1 MKFNILYSETP
12 PFDVTRE
19 NMATLARVFSKSCD
33 RFLVASRL
41 STKHRDL
48 SGTVSSIGLSHK
60 TSRVYLLNQ
69 YKEPEIDLHE
79 ALRALRAY
87 SLCERAETIEVSLKC
102 NMKVKKVGLLIIS
115 HNLLPHS

>member
-1 MKFNILYSETP
+1 MTSF
-12 PFDVTRE
+12 
-19 NMATLARVFSKSCD
+19 FSKTYG
-33 RFLVASRL
+33 RLLTASRF
-41 STKHRDL
+41 TTVHRDL
-48 SGTVSSIGLSHK
+48 SGTESSVALRHK

-102 NMKVKKVGLLIIS
+102 NMKVKRVGLLIIS
-115 HNLLPHS
+115 HYVLVHS